1 MAHHESQVVF
11 SHAELTKAISE
22 LWFKLLLSCVMRNV
36 NGLMQRSF
44 FPLALVLNMRDSV
57 LPLFQEFE
65 VCQNYITS

>member
-44 FPLALVLNMRDSV
+44 FPFSFSFKHER
-57 LPLFQEFE
+57 
-65 VCQNYITS
+65 